1 MASPAWNTNEIYLGF
16 EVNDPAKDEDI
27 PSHSLLDEPWTRT
40 GDFHDY
46 GGEGHIITFGPPG
59 SGKTRRLLL
68 PNLNRLPNWSV
79 VVIDPKGSLAVQTAA
94 HRKAQGSHIVTLD
107 PFGVIDDQYP
117 GLTARLPC
125 LKSAGFNP
133 LAALDPKSSTFPD
146 DAKTLAEALIKIDGT
161 NEVYFPTSARDL
173 VAGLIMAAR
182 VEDGEQANLADIR
195 VNVGLS
201 AAELGVLLK
210 KKKPDGRPG
219 YLDLYAKDYP
229 AIATKLSR
237 FADITPDNKDLSG
250 VLGTAQAQTGWLD
263 SIPLIADLKKGA
275 HDFGGMKNRPTTVY
289 LILPPR
295 YLESHS
301 TWLRLAVTS
310 ILMPLLRTLGA
321 RVPVLFMLDEFAQ
334 LGRLEVIEQNINLI
348 REYGVKLWPILQ
360 DLPQL
365 KTHYPNRWDSFIS
378 AAGIRHLF
386 AAQDLTTL
394 EYFSKLSGQRD
405 YWHETANTN
414 QGFQQG
420 PTSSESSGAGKTW
433 VKTQGPRVW
442 DIGIAKMHTGQALL
456 FNRGDVFRS
465 WLPDPEP
472 RQAGEPNLLP
482 ATRSMLEH
490 ARAVA
495 GGATS
500 NPATTDKK
508 IMVVC
513 PHCQTKARVPGG
525 RRIKVTCPAC
535 RQEYLF
541 GPVSDSAPP
550 AKPDSGIV
558 HNILETLTKWG
569 KS

>member
-1 MASPAWNTNEIYLGF
+1 MASPAWNKNEIYLGF
-16 EVNDPAKDEDI
+16 EVNDPVKDEDI
-27 PSHSLLDEPWTRT
+27 PLHSLLDEPWMRT

-46 GGEGHIITFGPPG
+46 GGEGHILTFGPPG

-94 HRKAQGSHIVTLD
+94 HRKAQGSHIITID
-107 PFGVIDDQYP
+107 PFGVIDEQYP
-117 GLTARLPC
+117 GLTDRLSY
-125 LKSAGFNP
+125 LKSAGLNP
-133 LAALDPKSSTFPD
+133 LAALDPKSDSFPD
-146 DAKTLAEALIKIDGT
+146 DAKALSEALIKIDGT
-161 NEVYFPTSARDL
+161 NEVYFPTSARGL

-182 VEDGEQANLADIR
+182 VEDGKKASLADIR
-195 VNVGLS
+195 ANVGLS
-201 AAELGVLLK
+201 AQALGVLLK
-210 KKKPDGRPG
+210 KKKPDGTPG

-229 AIATKLSR
+229 EMAAKLNG
-237 FADITPDNKDLSG
+237 FADITPDNKDLTG
-250 VLGTAQAQTGWLD
+250 VLGTAKTQTEWLD
-263 SIPLIADLKKGA
+263 SRPLKADLSTGA
-275 HDFGGMKNRPTTVY
+275 HDFAAMKTRPTTVY

-378 AAGIRHLF
+378 AAGIKHLF

-405 YWHETANTN
+405 YWHETTNTN
-414 QGFQQG
+414 QGVSQG
-420 PTSSESSGAGKTW
+420 PTSSENSGRGKTW
-433 VKTQGPRVW
+433 VKVPGPRVW
-442 DIGIAKMHTGQALL
+442 EIGIAKMETGQALL

-472 RQAGEPNLLP
+472 RGQGAPNLLP
-482 ATRSMLEH
+482 ETRSMLEK
-490 ARAVA
+490 AKMVAVA
-495 GGATS
+495 AAPSTPAAAAPRSAAAPAAGKLVTMCPACGGL
-500 NPATTDKK
+500 
-508 IMVVC
+508 
-513 PHCQTKARVPGG
+513 ARVPRDRG
-525 RRIKVTCPAC
+525 RIQVTCPSC
-535 RQEYLF
+535 KKPWTF
-541 GPVSDSAPP
+541 DP
-550 AKPDSGIV
+550 AASHVD
-558 HNILETLTKWG
+558 
-569 KS
+569 